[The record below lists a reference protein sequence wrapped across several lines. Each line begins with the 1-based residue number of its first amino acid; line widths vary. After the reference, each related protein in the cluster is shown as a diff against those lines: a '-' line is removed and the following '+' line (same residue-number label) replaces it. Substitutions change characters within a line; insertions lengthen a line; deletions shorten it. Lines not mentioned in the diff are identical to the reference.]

1 MKWNTQIV
9 LYKDYL
15 DYKKYYKENTD
26 DNWDM
31 KITFEE
37 WVYDMFNAGHVE
49 IDETWTEKDI
59 KEYQEELKEVS
70 DE

>member
-15 DYKKYYKENTD
+15 DYKKFYKETTD
-26 DNWDM
+26 DNWNM

-37 WVYDMFNAGHVE
+37 WVADMFAGDHVE
-49 IDETWTEKDI
+49 IDETWTEKDL

>member
-1 MKWNTQIV
+1 MNINTQIV

-15 DYKKYYKENTD
+15 DYKKFYKETTD
-26 DNWDM
+26 DNWNM

-37 WVYDMFNAGHVE
+37 WVADMFAGGHVE
-49 IDETWTEKDI
+49 INETWTEKDL
-59 KEYQEELKEVS
+59 KEYEEEK

>member
-1 MKWNTQIV
+1 MKINTQIA

-15 DYKKYYKENTD
+15 DYKKFYKETTD
-26 DNWDM
+26 DNWNM

-37 WVYDMFNAGHVE
+37 WVLDMFAGDHVE
-49 IDETWTEKDI
+49 IDETWTEKDLQQI
-59 KEYQEELKEVS
+59 K